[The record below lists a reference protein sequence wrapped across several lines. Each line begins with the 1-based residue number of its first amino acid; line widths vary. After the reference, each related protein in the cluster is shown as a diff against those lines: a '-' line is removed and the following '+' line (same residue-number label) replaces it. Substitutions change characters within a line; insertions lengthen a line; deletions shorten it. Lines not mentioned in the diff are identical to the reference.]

1 MADILFNET
10 NCLINKS
17 RVLIMEVFMNKGTL
31 QRKLEAISFMDVN
44 GRILRNLN
52 TLKNNSCMLKDFE
65 NLFYDASKSL
75 ETKRHNFCCSL
86 RYLNEGRYIT
96 LNNTVSGKATELDE
110 EVFDDIEIKLAPKG
124 IQVLCGVINDDC
136 IDV

>member
-1 MADILFNET
+1 M
-10 NCLINKS
+10 
-17 RVLIMEVFMNKGTL
+17 
-31 QRKLEAISFMDVN
+31 
-44 GRILRNLN
+44 
-52 TLKNNSCMLKDFE
+52 
-65 NLFYDASKSL
+65 
-75 ETKRHNFCCSL
+75 

-96 LNNTVSGKATELDE
+96 LKNTVSGKATELDE

>member
-1 MADILFNET
+1 MD
-10 NCLINKS
+10 
-17 RVLIMEVFMNKGTL
+17 KGTL

-52 TLKNNSCMLKDFE
+52 TLKSNSCMLKDFE
-65 NLFYDASKSL
+65 NLFYDANKSS
-75 ETKRHNFCCSL
+75 ETKRHNFCCSV
-86 RYLNEGRYIT
+86 RYLNESGYIT
-96 LNNTVSGKATELDE
+96 LKNTVSGKAAELDE